1 MYVKVVF
8 FAVALAL
15 IGAAVAADSGK
26 FSRPFVAELVA
37 SYNPAL

>member
-1 MYVKVVF
+1 MYVKVMF

-15 IGAAVAADSGK
+15 IGAADSGK
-26 FSRPFVAELVA
+26 FSRPLVAELVA